1 MKDKQRK
8 KKNRKKRI
16 AVTLACI
23 IYFVSSVLIG
33 LQIGVIYTDHTWKHW
48 YPDYEKEDISAVLE
62 KETLDEADY
71 ALLYAQTGLTK
82 IGVDGILQENPASGK
97 AKMLKIQDFY
107 IKKHTV
113 SCDRFNPYT
122 YSETIEAHAPLGHL
136 EDGDIIVSATT
147 HVSGFRLGHAALII
161 DGKNERMAEAFGP
174 GSKSEITSVHSFT
187 NLADFMILRPKFDKE
202 FREQVAAY
210 AKDNMI
216 GADYNFSIGILS
228 KKYNEEKFTRTQ
240 CAHLVWYA
248 YRHFGVDL
256 DSNGGLVVTPPEIA
270 NSPYV
275 EVVQI
280 FGFDPVKLWK

>member
-1 MKDKQRK
+1 M
-8 KKNRKKRI
+8 
-16 AVTLACI
+16 ACI
-23 IYFVSSVLIG
+23 IFFVSSVLIG

-48 YPDYEKEDISAVLE
+48 YPDYEKEEISAVLE

-82 IGVDGILQENPASGK
+82 IGVDGLLQENPASGK

-107 IKKHTV
+107 FKKHTV

-240 CAHLVWYA
+240 CAHLAWYA